1 MVMMVKCPGCA
12 VALNVP
18 KRAAGHWARC
28 PACRSTFIVPR
39 DDELLDETA
48 SVWIEQSVESEH
60 RRRHA
65 ISAMRMARLTRQL
78 MATATATAAAG
89 PGTAA
94 GSEGY
99 SGDDP
104 AKDGPGGGVR
114 EQSEVPELEMDEPVG
129 EIPEDSA
136 RRVAKGGATAATAHG
151 AEQEDD
157 GEIAPGQAS
166 PMDDSMLGDL
176 IDLDDPDDGE
186 RPTLS
191 DSQVSVSPGQ
201 TDPGPQGL
209 APSPPQAGE
218 QDGTAATSATKAGA
232 GKRDEDEA
240 DPAVAAERAQREDTG
255 GMADAGGHIAAA
267 GADELVPPPMRLARS
282 GSGLQYPGEIDGAAR
297 PYLIVTEAT
306 QAGVT
311 LAFNARWMEH
321 PRFRASLPLQ
331 CVFSNEVEPGSLL
344 ARPLAF
350 IDRTQAQV
358 RSLDALDAR
367 YEYPL
372 HEYQTVDD
380 LIGIMGRIEELPAPF
395 NLPMPYYV
403 ARRYKHDTLQTWTE
417 KRRDGTIDC
426 YVTIP
431 SARCAM
437 AWVARVNGICGD
449 EYELLAEQVMLS
461 EDDAW
466 RELSDPVR
474 KRISVWCAFES
485 RERFV
490 AYIPDADFGCREA
503 GLAGIVV
510 TDRRVLHHKYHH
522 NAQVRRDESVTL
534 FARQKGPVTTLI
546 LARGEDRSRFGK
558 VLNDHLK
565 DLVEAIGPD
574 SQIKVV
580 FSG

>member
-12 VALNVP
+12 VTLNVP

-28 PACRSTFIVPR
+28 PACRSKFIVPR
-39 DDELLDETA
+39 DDELLDETV
-48 SVWIEQSVESEH
+48 SVWIEQSVESER

-89 PGTAA
+89 TGAGAAA
-94 GSEGY
+94 GADPY
-99 SGDDP
+99 SGDD
-104 AKDGPGGGVR
+104 AARGDAATGVC
-114 EQSEVPELEMDEPVG
+114 EQSDVPELEMDEPVG
-129 EIPEDSA
+129 EVPEVSSGPA
-136 RRVAKGGATAATAHG
+136 SKGGGAASESADVDG
-151 AEQEDD
+151 AGI
-157 GEIAPGQAS
+157 GEGQGA

-176 IDLDDPDDGE
+176 INLDDPDDGQ

-191 DSQVSVSPGQ
+191 DSQVSLSPDQ
-201 TDPGPQGL
+201 MDPGPQGL
-209 APSPPQAGE
+209 APSPPQADA
-218 QDGTAATSATKAGA
+218 QDGAAATPALKESGDKRGEGGA
-232 GKRDEDEA
+232 DVAAA
-240 DPAVAAERAQREDTG
+240 DPAKGGTTGAVADVGDQG
-255 GMADAGGHIAAA
+255 AAA
-267 GADELVPPPMRLARS
+267 RGNELVPPPMRLAGS
-282 GSGLQYPGEIDGAAR
+282 GSGLQYPGDIDGAAR

-311 LAFNARWMEH
+311 LAFNSRWMEH

-331 CVFSNEVEPGSLL
+331 CVFCNEVEPGNLL

-358 RSLDALDAR
+358 RSLETLDAR

-380 LIGIMGRIEELPAPF
+380 LIGIMGRIEELPGPF
-395 NLPMPYYV
+395 NLPMPYYI
-403 ARRYKHDTLQTWTE
+403 ARRYKHETIQTWTQ

-449 EYELLAEQVMLS
+449 EYELLAEQVMLA
-461 EDDAW
+461 DNDAW

-474 KRISVWCAFES
+474 KRICVWCAFES
-485 RERFV
+485 GECFV
-490 AYIPDADFGCREA
+490 AYIPDADFGRREA
-503 GLAGIVV
+503 GLAGIIV

-522 NAQVRRDESVTL
+522 NVQLRRDESVTL
-534 FARQKGPVTTLI
+534 FARQKGPITTLI

-574 SQIKVV
+574 SGIKVV